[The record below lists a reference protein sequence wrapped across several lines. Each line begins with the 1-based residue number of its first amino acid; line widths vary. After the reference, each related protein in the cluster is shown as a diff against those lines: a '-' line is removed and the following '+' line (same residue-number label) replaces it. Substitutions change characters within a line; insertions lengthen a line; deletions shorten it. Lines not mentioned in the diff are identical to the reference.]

1 MADSLLALADIV
13 KLNDLQV
20 QDLGATDIFNDA
32 PVLRALAAD
41 VASHGTTHKYLK
53 ESTAPT
59 VGFRAANAGRD
70 HSKSGDTVVEETLK
84 ILDASYHI
92 DAMLAEGNARGLGY
106 VLERE
111 AMRHLRAAYKAC
123 ERQFLYGT
131 AEDAG
136 GFNGLADNAGLNHTD
151 DDMVYDAGASGGAG
165 TELTDVWMF
174 RSTGMLQDVAIIMGQ
189 SGDIQIGDPF
199 EFFAEDGDGK
209 KFPAWGQR
217 IDGYIGLQVGG
228 AKSVGRLANVQVK
241 AGEAN
246 NRLTDDLLSELYA
259 LFPEEL
265 EPTHIAMNK
274 RALKDLQQSRTA
286 TNATGAP
293 APWPTEWNGIPIIA
307 TSSIGTYS
315 TAITTA

>member
-13 KLNDLQV
+13 KLNDLHV

-32 PVLRALAAD
+32 PVLQALAAD

-53 ESTAPT
+53 ESTAP
-59 VGFRAANAGRD
+59 
-70 HSKSGDTVVEETLK
+70 
-84 ILDASYHI
+84 
-92 DAMLAEGNARGLGY
+92 Y

-111 AMRHLRAAYKAC
+111 AMRHLRAAYKAA
-123 ERQFLYGT
+123 EKQFLYGT

-151 DDMVYDAGASGGAG
+151 DAMVYDAGASGGVG

-199 EFFAEDGDGK
+199 EFFAEDVDGK

-228 AKSVGRLANVQVK
+228 ARSVGRLANVQVK

-286 TNATGAP
+286 TNA
-293 APWPTEWNGIPIIA
+293 
-307 TSSIGTYS
+307 STYS